1 VGRLSTLLGSGPSS
15 LTWPGTGWQNCEI
28 REFVFTEK
36 STQSSAH
43 VVEKATLAPKL
54 KGAETEPE
62 VVKEVEDVGLTDK

>member
-1 VGRLSTLLGSGPSS
+1 
-15 LTWPGTGWQNCEI
+15 
-28 REFVFTEK
+28 
-36 STQSSAH
+36 